1 MKLLRVL
8 RQFGFSIPEAMIG
21 LGLLGGLGVAGMTL
35 NENVSKSIK
44 GSRSSGDMAGVMSE
58 IRSVLYNPQA
68 CQNTFGGLRVD
79 EGPDSIKDGNNQPLF
94 LKGSKVGNGS
104 SKLLDIKV
112 ISLDPV
118 RYRAL
123 VKLDFEKTQKE
134 SGMPLKS
141 YFINLFVDPSGAQIT
156 RCIDP
161 SEEAAKATIENFC
174 RDADPAN
181 SVPPGSNLDCEDN
194 RENVIQE
201 AKRLYCTSLPFLKY
215 DAVSGK
221 CLPLDSNRPCPVGQF
236 LQSFGPNGELICS
249 N

>member
-1 MKLLRVL
+1 MRLFILIK
-8 RQFGFSIPEAMIG
+8 QYGFSIPEAMIG
-21 LGLLGGLGVAGMTL
+21 LGLLGGLGLAGMTL

-58 IRSVLYNPQA
+58 IRTVLYDPQA
-68 CQNTFGGLRVD
+68 CQNTFAGLRVD

-94 LKGSKVGNGS
+94 VKGTKVGNGS

-112 ISLDPV
+112 ISLDLV

-134 SGMPLKS
+134 NGMPLKS

-161 SEEAAKATIENFC
+161 SEEAAKATIESFC
-174 RDADPAN
+174 VDADPAN
-181 SVPPGSNLDCEDN
+181 SVPPGTNVDCEDN

-201 AKRLYCTSLPFLKY
+201 AKRLYCTSLPFLQY
-215 DAVSGK
+215 DSGSGK
-221 CLPLDSNRPCPVGQF
+221 CLPLDSNRNCPLGEF
-236 LQSFGPNGELICS
+236 LQAYGPNGELICS